1 MIYVWRLKYFLYCKI
16 LVKRGYERK
25 YIYNCIYFRKILNF
39 NFVWFFV
46 EDMLYVLNFCGKFV
60 E

>member
-1 MIYVWRLKYFLYCKI
+1 MKENIYIIV
-16 LVKRGYERK
+16 
-25 YIYNCIYFRKILNF
+25 YFRKILNF

-60 E
+60 EQGK